1 MDYTEY
7 LIMAAQHSKYNAG
20 HWFRY
25 LRKLIDK
32 YGISITQE
40 QIEALYCNEALTPFQ
55 RVSLRAA
62 FQEGTGTQQH
72 IISLNQ
78 KVVPSKLA
86 FVRVKNE
93 H

>member
-7 LIMAAQHSKYNAG
+7 VIMAAQHSKYNAG

-25 LRKLIDK
+25 LRKIIDK

-40 QIEALYCNEALTPFQ
+40 QLDALYDNVALTPFQ

-62 FQEGTGTQQH
+62 FREGTRTQQH
-72 IISLNQ
+72 IANLN
-78 KVVPSKLA
+78 KKIVPSRLA
-86 FVRVKNE
+86 FVRAKNE